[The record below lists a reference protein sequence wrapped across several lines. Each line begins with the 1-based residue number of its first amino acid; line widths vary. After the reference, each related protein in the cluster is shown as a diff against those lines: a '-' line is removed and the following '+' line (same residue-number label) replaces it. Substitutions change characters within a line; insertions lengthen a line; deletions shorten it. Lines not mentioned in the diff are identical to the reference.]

1 MTNPFIPNTVGGR
14 AGDFAYEDITREK
27 QREEESLSN
36 IPTAPGNPNAPFK
49 TSADYEAEDREKVEN
64 YTTVI
69 VPLDNEALS
78 KLEIVNQKKQ
88 EIADIMTEAFAEVD
102 TLSPYP
108 TAISGKQLIALPDS
122 VSDSD
127 AEKVSYMAGI
137 STFLYP
143 SACNP
148 DPPSDTGCDVGI
160 DCCLIGVSAPIYS
173 DIVGAWHYPN
183 LESES
188 AGKPFY
194 SVGEKYIRVTDSN
207 VGIGVTAYEFGN
219 VEGATEFVGIVTTQ
233 GDLLGSYY
241 FWPDIDVV
249 RPGSAS
255 LITSLVN
262 DIETLR
268 TEINDIFVGEDGS
281 NIIRKDKTFHQI
293 NLWYEKKGQL
303 GSGINYQRSLNS
315 LENNQNNIQEYDG

>member
-1 MTNPFIPNTVGGR
+1 MTNPFISNTVGGR
-14 AGDFAYEDITREK
+14 AGDFVYEDIAREK
-27 QREEESLSN
+27 QREEESISN
-36 IPTAPGNPNAPFK
+36 LPTAPGNPDAPFK

-64 YTTVI
+64 YTTV
-69 VPLDNEALS
+69 VVALDKEALG

-88 EIADIMTEAFAEVD
+88 EIADIMSEAFAEVN

-108 TAISGKQLIALPDS
+108 TAISGKQLISLPGS
-122 VSDSD
+122 VNDSD
-127 AEKVSYMAGI
+127 AEKISYMAGI
-137 STFLYP
+137 GTFLYP
-143 SACNP
+143 SACNS
-148 DPPSDTGCDVGI
+148 DPPGDTGCDVDI
-160 DCCLIGVSAPIYS
+160 DCCLVGVSVPIYS

-188 AGKPFY
+188 AGGPFY
-194 SVGEKYIRVTDSN
+194 RENEKYIRVTNSN

-219 VEGATEFVGIVTTQ
+219 VGGTTKFVGIVTTQ

-255 LITSLVN
+255 SITSLVN

-281 NIIRKDKTFHQI
+281 NIIRKDKTFQQI

-303 GSGINYQRSLNS
+303 GSGINYQQSLDS
-315 LENNQNNIQEYDG
+315 LENNQDIVQEYDG

>member
-64 YTTVI
+64 YTIVI

-88 EIADIMTEAFAEVD
+88 EIADIMTEAFAEVN

-148 DPPSDTGCDVGI
+148 DPPGETGCNVGI

-255 LITSLVN
+255 SITSLVN

-315 LENNQNNIQEYDG
+315 LENNQNIIQEYDG